1 MDINITKFFNEADPS
16 DYSASCNERGDNA
29 GPETWAAANEAMDDF
44 LLLDTEEKVQ
54 ALRDHARGFGAWSKE
69 EVDGWTI
76 QECNALLIQMIS
88 GDIRE
93 VRGMSPATWDWVAY
107 EQQAEKGS
115 ISSRLGKGTDGEIY
129 YYLGD

>member
-1 MDINITKFFNEADPS
+1 MEINITKFFNESEPS
-16 DYSASCNERGDNA
+16 NYSASRAERGDNA
-29 GPETWAAANEAMDDF
+29 GPETWAAANEAVSDF

-54 ALRDHARGFGAWSKE
+54 ALRDYARGFGAWEQKE
-69 EVDGWTI
+69 IDGWTI

-107 EQQAEKGS
+107 EEQAEKGS
-115 ISSRLGKGTDGEIY
+115 IVGRIGRGSDDEIY